1 MPIPIQAP
9 VPKRTD
15 ILNPNAKP
23 FVFAS
28 ANRRSG
34 SFSQLIHGPQMQLQP
49 HHQQQPHIPQPPPV
63 FGHVRG
69 ASFGKPLNAGA
80 PAFKPSTFTF
90 TPPLNVPKFPMPQ
103 PQTALPAL
111 PSPPPTNVDTGLM
124 STQQGREKRQ
134 RRGSVNSDAAPE
146 TSDDGKGM
154 MTSFKF
160 PQESPSRKI
169 APSSPPQ
176 RLRTP
181 SPPARL
187 ALPDLGGIN
196 IGATMESTPLVETPV
211 SEGLLDGEADGEGD
225 GDADEEGE
233 DSEEEGHEL
242 PVPLSMRA
250 RRAPI
255 PLDFKHPVSTN
266 TVPAGLFKAL
276 ANGSGGGSGNN
287 NNTSAPAETQE
298 CSRRNVRSRLSS
310 REIFE
315 HVSRPSL
322 DDLNVP
328 AISQNRG
335 RLVTDPGRWDPPAL
349 LQEPSQSARDRRASL
364 PVMDSARSS
373 FSDSSVHP
381 PNVAYRLELQQYEE
395 RLEALLESKLD
406 AFRKEVRALRLEAGA
421 NGGAGSAS
429 TEAAINEVVSLF
441 RTQLQ
446 ESAARGLDDSQV
458 DARGELD
465 FQLIKDI
472 IEQGHAEARGA
483 IQQDLDRIMRR
494 VEALQ
499 SAVTTPINGSNPGA
513 MFEEYHAHTRNAV
526 VGAVAPITARLEAL
540 ERTRPRT
547 PLPPQ
552 ATIIDHEAL
561 VHELHVVLVPHISAL
576 RSEPIDYEL
585 LTEQLSQ
592 AVKPHISQLIDL
604 ASDKRE
610 TAGLIVDRLI
620 PVLPQIYPPA
630 GNSIDI
636 PAVVAQIA
644 AEVRRI
650 VSSLD
655 AHEIKEQVSDLVV
668 ERLDSRL
675 AVRDRML
682 EGLSGKLVDGLDSI
696 MEPVNNVVV
705 RVEEVSKGQEA
716 LSIQTRD
723 LATSN
728 NEAMALLSG
737 LPEHLSSATEPLRN
751 MLTDLVSS
759 SSTFG
764 KEVVASSEDV
774 LRIGSSIESLSTGQ
788 QAMHDMIAELLA
800 LHQTVRSS
808 LTNLP
813 DTVTASIKAAQQ
825 TQAELLAHTVSRKDF
840 DDVVKK
846 RISFAESERDMLR
859 AKVDEIQAVM
869 LLRATDAAAAQARAT
884 ELEEALNRSLARL
897 KTSDVTIESQQERLL
912 ELEKLNRE
920 LISEKQTLVAKV
932 GFIIYIFS

>member
-1 MPIPIQAP
+1 
-9 VPKRTD
+9 
-15 ILNPNAKP
+15 
-23 FVFAS
+23 
-28 ANRRSG
+28 
-34 SFSQLIHGPQMQLQP
+34 MQLQP
-49 HHQQQPHIPQPPPV
+49 QHQQQPHISQPPPV
-63 FGHVRG
+63 FGHARG
-69 ASFGKPLNAGA
+69 ASFGRPLNAGA
-80 PAFKPSTFTF
+80 PEFKPGSFTF
-90 TPPLNVPKFPMPQ
+90 SPPPNVPKFPMPQ
-103 PQTALPAL
+103 PQTALPTL
-111 PSPPPTNVDTGLM
+111 PSPPPLTNVDTDSM
-124 STQQGREKRQ
+124 RTQQGREKRQ

-146 TSDDGKGM
+146 TSDDGRGV

-169 APSSPPQ
+169 APSSPSPQ
-176 RLRTP
+176 RPGTP
-181 SPPARL
+181 SPPARPL

-196 IGATMESTPLVETPV
+196 IGATMESPPLVETPV
-211 SEGLLDGEADGEGD
+211 SEGLLDDEAGGEGD

-233 DSEEEGHEL
+233 ESVEEEHEL

-255 PLDFKHPVSTN
+255 PLDFKHPISTN

-276 ANGSGGGSGNN
+276 ANGGGNSSGNN

-298 CSRRNVRSRLSS
+298 ISRRTVRSRLSS

-322 DDLNVP
+322 DDLYVP
-328 AISQNRG
+328 AISQNVSRG

-349 LQEPSQSARDRRASL
+349 LQEPPQSARDRRASL
-364 PVMDSARSS
+364 PAMASARSS
-373 FSDSSVHP
+373 FSDSSVHA
-381 PNVAYRLELQQYEE
+381 PNIAYRLELQQYEE

-472 IEQGHAEARGA
+472 VEQGHAEARAA
-483 IQQDLDRIMRR
+483 IQQDLDHIMRR

-513 MFEEYHAHTRNAV
+513 MFEEYHSHTRNAV
-526 VGAVAPITARLEAL
+526 VGAVAPITARLEVL

-552 ATIIDHEAL
+552 AMTIDHEAL
-561 VHELHVVLVPHISAL
+561 VHELRAVLLPHISAL

-604 ASDKRE
+604 ASDKQE

-650 VSSLD
+650 VASLD

-682 EGLSGKLVDGLDSI
+682 EGLSSKLVDGLDNI
-696 MEPVNNVVV
+696 MEPVNNVVAC
-705 RVEEVSKGQEA
+705 VEEVSKGQEA

-728 NEAMALLSG
+728 NEAMTLLSS
-737 LPEHLSSATEPLRN
+737 LPEQLSSATGPLRN

-764 KEVVASSEDV
+764 KEGIAFSEDV
-774 LRIGSSIESLSTGQ
+774 IRIGSSVESLSTGQ
-788 QAMHDMIAELLA
+788 QVMQDKIAELLA
-800 LHQTVRSS
+800 LHQTVLSS
-808 LTNLP
+808 LTDLP
-813 DTVTASIKAAQQ
+813 DTMTATIKAAQQ

-840 DDVVKK
+840 EDVVKE
-846 RISFAESERDMLR
+846 RMSSAESERDLLR
-859 AKVDEIQAVM
+859 AKVDETQAVM
-869 LLRATDAAAAQARAT
+869 LLRATDAAGAQARAT

-920 LISEKQTLVAKV
+920 LILEKQTLVAKV
-932 GFIIYIFS
+932 GLIIIYIFS